1 MLDKVSAVTALN
13 AYSFNAIW
21 NSTQSERR
29 VNIALDVVSP
39 RMQTSSITFR
49 RAVVGLP
56 TTGMGMVYYASFDL
70 LSVRSGSL
78 QTNTW
83 YDLTKFLNLTQ
94 TKLSLYDSTGH
105 LVPLSQVWF
114 YIVEASNE
122 FILFVPK
129 RGLRN
134 VPNGYSTAMFLTA
147 YYNAKTDTRL
157 QAWSYRLSTDATTRH
172 TQVMNLQNDLASL
185 DMSKVTLIQNGYE
198 VDPNQPI
205 TYGADDCL
213 DLIYDENIMAS
224 FVVDVDTNITGYQ
237 SALYNGYRELIHCPK
252 TQNPNNW
259 IVTHDAIT
267 MYVRD
272 KNSNRGV
279 YLHRVPDNSVEQ
291 VTHNDISIDRMFL
304 NALMAGLGAESIS
317 VKVIYHEPY
326 DPHVLPLDVSLIQDL
341 YLCDDDTIVQHLR
354 GAIDPINLPFWKASS
369 LESSTFLDMMFNNT
383 ADTSD
388 TTFAKYTEGLGY
400 FGVSSALGGNVYS
413 GTYRGS
419 EMVITKPFA
428 LRNTDALPLVFVN
441 GRKVPQ
447 AKIAFGIMNSNQM
460 AIDIDPALVSIGD
473 AVNIVI
479 YTDSVLK
486 VTEFT
491 PTVDAPFITV
501 ADQDFTLYERV
512 AVEDTAGFFTS
523 TVVGYQPVTIDGDL
537 IKFIANADGS
547 YDLAFDRTLF
557 QGTYVVIPNVSMYG
571 VSFDLDDYIENMAPI
586 ILPLQ
591 TTSSVGVS
599 MPLLRTDSVD
609 VFVNGYALVKDV
621 DYTLTPAISSS
632 GATVFTDLVVTN
644 RGYLDIT
651 KTGNIIEIFVHT
663 DQTLSVDSGYVYNG
677 ILARTDRPSVW
688 FPNIG
693 TAFINGLLTTGLTD
707 DGAWL
712 VSPNTNNGALFTL
725 KTQVPS
731 PLKSIL
737 SDVDETSELVT
748 IKAIDTYLGRNT
760 PAPPAVMGI
769 SSQHQLYSP
778 YVMAIITDICN
789 GTLSAVYDAN
799 RETFMAQF
807 SAYNYIKE
815 RDPTLLQSGAIDRK
829 FCSVSAAFAQ
839 YPKTTVL
846 ATRIIQALIAAVGI
860 ETDATLGDTFV

>member
-70 LSVRSGSL
+70 LSVRSANL
-78 QTNTW
+78 QRNTW
-83 YDLTKFLNLTQ
+83 YNLTRFLNLTQ

-105 LVPLSQVWF
+105 LVPLSQVWI
-114 YIVEASNE
+114 YVVEASNE
-122 FILFVPK
+122 FVLFVKK
-129 RGLRN
+129 RGLRD

-147 YYNAKTDTRL
+147 YFNASETKRL
-157 QAWSYRLSTDATTRH
+157 QTWSYQLSTDTTTRH
-172 TQVMNLQNDLASL
+172 TQVMGLQNDIASL
-185 DMSKVTLIQNGYE
+185 DASKVTVLQNGFE
-198 VDPNQPI
+198 VDPTQTI
-205 TYGADDCL
+205 TYAADDCI
-213 DLIYDENIMAS
+213 DLIYDENVMAS
-224 FVVDVDTNITGYQ
+224 FVVNVDSNITGYQ
-237 SALYNGYRELIHCPK
+237 STLYNGYRELIHCPK
-252 TQNPNNW
+252 TLNPNNW

-272 KNSNRGV
+272 QNSNRGV

-317 VKVIYHEPY
+317 VKVLYHTPY
-326 DPHVLPLDVSLIQDL
+326 DPHVLPLDVSLLQDL
-341 YLCDDDTIVQHLR
+341 YLCDDDTIVQQLR
-354 GAIDPINLPFWKASS
+354 GAIDPVNLPFWKASS
-369 LESSTFLDMMFNNT
+369 LEASTFLNMMFTST

-388 TTFAKYTEGLGY
+388 ATFAEYASGLGY
-400 FGVSSALGGNVYS
+400 FGVSSALGGNVYT
-413 GTYRGS
+413 GTYAGS

-428 LRNTDALPLVFVN
+428 LRGINAIPLVFVN

-447 AKIAFGIMNSNQM
+447 AKIAFGTMNTNQM
-460 AIDIDPALVSIGD
+460 AIDIDPSLVSTGD
-473 AVNIVI
+473 TINIVL
-479 YTDSVLK
+479 YTDTVLS

-491 PTVDAPFITV
+491 PLQTNPFITV
-501 ADQDFTLYERV
+501 ADQDFTVYQRV
-512 AVEDTAGFFTS
+512 EVES
-523 TVVGYQPVTIDGDL
+523 TVGYFSTSVSGYTPVSIDGSL
-537 IKFIANADGS
+537 IKFIANADGT

-557 QGTYVVIPNVSMYG
+557 QNTYVLIPNVSMYG
-571 VSFDLDDYIENMAPI
+571 VSFNLDDYVENLSPI
-586 ILPLQ
+586 ILPLS
-591 TTSSVGVS
+591 TSASAGIS

-609 VFVNGYALVKDV
+609 IFINGYALVKDV
-621 DYTLTPAISSS
+621 DYTLTPAISAS

-644 RGYLDIT
+644 RGYLDVT

-677 ILARTDRPSVW
+677 TLPRADRPSVW

-693 TAFINGLLTTGLTD
+693 TAFVNGQLKTGLTD
-707 DGAWL
+707 EGGWL
-712 VSPNTNNGALFTL
+712 VSNDSPNGALFTL

-737 SDVDETSELVT
+737 SDTDETSELVT
-748 IKAIDTYLGRNT
+748 IKAVDTYLGRNT
-760 PAPPAVMGI
+760 PSAPAVMGVKT
-769 SSQHQLYSP
+769 QHQLYSP
-778 YVMAIITDICN
+778 FVMAIISDICS
-789 GTLSAVYDAN
+789 GKLLAVYDAN

-807 SAYNYIKE
+807 SAYDYIKE
-815 RDPTLLQSGAIDRK
+815 RDPTLAQSGVIDRR
-829 FCSVSAAFAQ
+829 FCSISAAFTKFPA
-839 YPKTTVL
+839 TTVL
-846 ATRIIQALIAAVGI
+846 ATRIIQTLIAAVGI